1 MATEE
6 RPHESPAEES
16 PSQRGPRKGAE
27 RTALGVGVLVLLAVL
42 AMVNYLSGKYYR
54 RFDWTQAKIYTL
66 SEKSRGVVQGLAKD
80 VQATLFMRADHPLY
94 GPVRELLER
103 YQAASP
109 RFRTRSVDP
118 ELNLLEAQRLAE
130 GGVRNPNVV
139 VFESGGERR
148 VLDGIDL
155 ADFDYS
161 GEQMGQ
167 APRLVA
173 LKAEQ
178 KFTGALLELAES
190 RKPHILFT
198 SGHGELSIDATRQGG
213 LTQVRQLLGQ
223 DNFELEEWPTLGK
236 TAVPEGV
243 DLIVLA
249 APRTPFALPEL
260 ALLAGYL
267 ESGGRLLV
275 LLDPEVGGAAG
286 LAGSQQGLVRW
297 LSGYGVVVGDDVVV
311 DPSNPLPFFGAETIY
326 SSFYGIHPVTKSLRQ
341 ADAAVILSLAR
352 SVRRS
357 DPPPTDREAIEL
369 VTTGPEGWGETDLA
383 NLGAVAKDVRDLA
396 GPVSI
401 AVAVGPKATDA
412 APDAADP
419 SAEKPDPSHSQA
431 PETTGMRL
439 VVFGD
444 SDWMSDAQI
453 ANAGNAILAADVF
466 NWLVARPQLLGIP
479 AKTPESNRLNLQEGQ
494 LRWIF
499 VLVMAVMPLAAVAAG
514 VLVYLRRR
522 R

>member
-1 MATEE
+1 MATED
-6 RPHESPAEES
+6 RRAESAAEPAA
-16 PSQRGPRKGAE
+16 PRAPRKAAE
-27 RTALGVGVLVLLAVL
+27 RTALGAGVLVLLAVL
-42 AMVNYLSGKYYR
+42 GMVNYLSGKYYR

-66 SEKSRGVVQGLAKD
+66 SDKSRGVVEGLTKD

-139 VFESGGERR
+139 VFESGGDRR
-148 VLDGIDL
+148 VLDGVDL

-161 GEQMGQ
+161 GEQTGQ

-198 SGHGELSIDATRQGG
+198 SGHGELSIDESRQGG
-213 LTQVRQLLGQ
+213 LSQVRQLLGQ

-236 TAVPEGV
+236 TAIPEGV
-243 DLIVLA
+243 DLIVMA

-267 ESGGRLLV
+267 DGGGRLLV

-286 LAGSQQGLVRW
+286 LAGSQQSLVRW

-326 SSFYGIHPVTKSLRQ
+326 SSFYGIHPATKSLRQ

-357 DPPPTDREAIEL
+357 DPPPADREAVEL

-383 NLGAVAKDVRDLA
+383 NLGAVAKDERDLA

-401 AVAVGPKATDA
+401 AVAVGPNQAEATGDPVAAATDA
-412 APDAADP
+412 AAHKESD
-419 SAEKPDPSHSQA
+419 K
-431 PETTGMRL
+431 GMRL

-479 AKTPESNRLNLQEGQ
+479 AKTPESNRLNLAEGQ

-499 VLVMAVMPLAAVAAG
+499 ILVMAVMPLAAVAAG